1 MFNYNHSDFLPL
13 SGCIERKTASGRTI
27 SVVIPTYNE
36 AATIG
41 RIVDTARK
49 ELMETALVDEIVV
62 IDSNSTDA
70 TVSNALAA
78 GAKVFH
84 TGEVSGAIE
93 KKISGKGAALWESL
107 FHTTGDIVVCIDADI
122 INFSTKFIYGLIGP
136 FLENNDI
143 IFAKAYYDRPLKIGN
158 NVLENYGGRVTE
170 ILVRPLLSAFT
181 PELAKIFQPLS
192 GEYAFL
198 REPVESIPF
207 SSGYGVEIGLI
218 FDLYEKYGLDRFAQ
232 VDMGVRYH
240 RNRPVNE
247 LGKMSFGIM
256 QTILRKLEKKN
267 VLTINVPFSNTMIS
281 RGELCLEETE
291 IREIELPPKALVN
304 RFAKQ

>member
-1 MFNYNHSDFLPL
+1 MFNYNHSDFFPL
-13 SGCIERKTASGRTI
+13 SGCIEKKTASGRTI

-41 RIVDTARK
+41 RIVGMAKK
-49 ELMETALVDEIVV
+49 ELLETALVDEIVV

-84 TGEVSGAIE
+84 TGEVAGAIE
-93 KKISGKGAALWESL
+93 KNISGKGAALWESL
-107 FHTTGDIVVCIDADI
+107 FYATGDIVVCIDADI

-198 REPVESIPF
+198 REPVENIPF

-218 FDLYEKYGLDRFAQ
+218 FDLYEKYGLNRFAQ

-240 RNRPVNE
+240 RNRPVSE
-247 LGKMSFGIM
+247 LGKMSFGIL

-267 VLTINVPFSNTMIS
+267 ALTINVPFSNTMIS

-304 RFAKQ
+304 RCAKR